1 VTRKRL
7 TLQIHNTQLAIARLD
22 PADPLPDW
30 ATGVPLS
37 VTRTDQELSI
47 VCAQQY
53 VPADVLAERGW
64 AWLSVAGPLKFEEI
78 GVIASLAQP
87 LKTANIPIF
96 ILSTYDTDYLLLK
109 AEELERAALVLS
121 RAGHRVTRKNK
132 PA

>member
-1 VTRKRL
+1 VTSKRL

-109 AEELERAALVLS
+109 AEELERAVLVLS

>member
-1 VTRKRL
+1 VTSKRL

>member
-1 VTRKRL
+1 MTSKRL

>member
-7 TLQIHNTQLAIARLD
+7 TLQIHNTQLAVARLD

-109 AEELERAALVLS
+109 AEELERAVLVLS

>member
-1 VTRKRL
+1 MTSKRL

-109 AEELERAALVLS
+109 AEELERAVLVLS

>member
-1 VTRKRL
+1 MTRKRL
-7 TLQIHNTQLAIARLD
+7 ALQIHESQLAVVRLD
-22 PADPLPDW
+22 PAEPVPDW
-30 ATGVPLS
+30 ATGIPLS

-47 VCAQQY
+47 VCAQQH
-53 VPADVLAERGW
+53 VPADVIAERGW
-64 AWLSVAGPLKFEEI
+64 AWLSVTGPLKFAEV

-109 AEELERAALVLS
+109 AEELEHAILVLS

-132 PA
+132 SA